1 MFRKLLDEKLLIDT
15 MQALKHELKKI
26 GFLSLFFFLSFGY
39 ILLIV
44 KLFLKEYSID
54 SYVFGKAILG
64 AIIAAKTVAILD
76 AMLKLDRL
84 QHLPRYISV
93 LCRTFIYTLVALMIG
108 SIEGFIEAY
117 RGTKAISTAITKFL
131 STESFYHI
139 LAVTLC
145 LAVVFFLHN
154 LWQEID
160 HYLGKG
166 TLSKFFLSRPQSK
179 MNRLG

>member
-1 MFRKLLDEKLLIDT
+1 
-15 MQALKHELKKI
+15 MQALKHEIKKI
-26 GFLSLFFFLSFGY
+26 GSLTLFFFLSFGY

-54 SYVFGKAILG
+54 SYVIGKALLG

-76 AMLKLDRL
+76 ATLKLEGL
-84 QHLPRYISV
+84 QNLPRYIGV
-93 LCRTFIYTLVALMIG
+93 LSRTSIYTLAALIIG

-117 RGTKAISTAITKFL
+117 RGTRALPAAIIKFTQ
-131 STESFYHI
+131 TESFYHI

-160 HYLGKG
+160 LSLGKG
-166 TLSKFFLSRPQSK
+166 TLGKFFLSRPQSK
-179 MNRLG
+179 TNRLG